1 MAQEFDISLL
11 LATRGRTD
19 ALGKSVRSLFELADN
34 PHRLQ
39 IMFGFDKDDDKGKT
53 YFQTE
58 LQPWLDS
65 HGYHYTAMVFD
76 PLGYIRLHIY
86 NNKMA
91 EKALAPWFVIWN
103 DDAIMQTQGWDSEIL
118 KYNGKFRLLAF
129 HTHNDHPYS
138 IFPIVPRK
146 WYDLLG
152 YISPHPTQDGW
163 LSQQAYMLDIWERI
177 PVWVEHD
184 RHDLTGN
191 NGDETFKNRAMLEG
205 RPDDPLDF
213 HSVQQMDLRHRDCT
227 KLATYM
233 RGELDMDLSFFTNV
247 FNGTQDPWEKL
258 AQNDVNSQMVQF
270 ANPHTHFA
278 KKDAGQ
284 KQVNNA

>member
-65 HGYHYTAMVFD
+65 HGYHYTAMLFD

-103 DDAIMQTQGWDSEIL
+103 DDAIMQTQG
-118 KYNGKFRLLAF
+118 G
-129 HTHNDHPYS
+129 
-138 IFPIVPRK
+138 IVR
-146 WYDLLG
+146 
-152 YISPHPTQDGW
+152 
-163 LSQQAYMLDIWERI
+163 
-177 PVWVEHD
+177 
-184 RHDLTGN
+184 
-191 NGDETFKNRAMLEG
+191 F
-205 RPDDPLDF
+205 
-213 HSVQQMDLRHRDCT
+213 
-227 KLATYM
+227 
-233 RGELDMDLSFFTNV
+233 
-247 FNGTQDPWEKL
+247 
-258 AQNDVNSQMVQF
+258 
-270 ANPHTHFA
+270 
-278 KKDAGQ
+278 
-284 KQVNNA
+284 